1 MRQAASRNTGFAIVI
16 RASQTTGSRSS
27 PSLTPLTS
35 AHLSQALRLSEALSW
50 PYRLEDWRFALQ
62 LGHGRAAEVDGRLCA
77 TALWWLYEDAFASCG
92 MIIVSAAM
100 QHQGIGSLLMEELL
114 RQTQGR
120 TMILRSTREGRRL
133 YERMGFMPFGQV
145 NQHQG
150 ILAAVPPK
158 TPMAADIRPFRAA
171 DLHALCQLD
180 RRACGMGRA
189 RLLEALLARGDMVVM
204 ERSGIVSGYACIRRW
219 GRGFV
224 IGPVVAGDI
233 EDARALIAVHLQSH
247 AGNFVRIDVPE
258 ASGLSPW
265 LGEAGLTGVNQV
277 TSMFRGHPLRTSAD
291 ATLFALS
298 SQSMG

>member
-1 MRQAASRNTGFAIVI
+1 M
-16 RASQTTGSRSS
+16 TGSRSS
-27 PSLTPLTS
+27 PSLTPLTA
-35 AHLSQALRLSEALSW
+35 AHLSQALTLSEALNW
-50 PYRLEDWRFALQ
+50 PYRHEDWQFALQ
-62 LGHGRAAEVDGRLCA
+62 LGHGRAVEVDGRLRA

-100 QHQGIGSLLMEELL
+100 QRQGIGRLLMEELL
-114 RQTQGR
+114 RETRGR
-120 TMILRSTREGRRL
+120 TLILRSTREGHRL

-158 TPMAADIRPFRAA
+158 TPMAADIRQFRAA
-171 DLHALCQLD
+171 DLHAVCQLD
-180 RRACGMGRA
+180 WRACGMGRA
-189 RLLEALLARGDMVVM
+189 RLLEALLARGSMVVL
-204 ERSGIVSGYACIRRW
+204 ERSGSVSGYACIRRW

-224 IGPVVAGDI
+224 IGPVVARDTQ
-233 EDARALIAVHLQSH
+233 DAKALIEAHLASQM
-247 AGNFVRIDVPE
+247 GNFVRIDVPE
-258 ASGLSPW
+258 TSELSPW
-265 LGEAGLTGVNQV
+265 LCEAGLDRVNQV